1 MKTLYRILSPV
12 FCIAAIPIAIF
23 MPAIRLVI
31 TSSLCANIM
40 STFGIKEYT
49 SIFDLIKMISTADE
63 SSSQLFKVIYQIF
76 TAEDSKIADMLT
88 TTPWLIAAAV
98 LLVIIL
104 IAMIV
109 SAVLGALGKSGVCT
123 IITGASAVLAIA
135 MNKCFDAFAKPFV
148 SGQIGLKS
156 LLSTDSETVLSQ
168 LIGNAANVACLEL
181 SFMYQALMLL
191 CAATAIFSLFAYF
204 DKKYN

>member
-1 MKTLYRILSPV
+1 MKTLYRILSPI

-31 TSSLCANIM
+31 TSSLSANIM

-63 SSSQLFKVIYQIF
+63 NSSQLFKVIYQIF

-98 LLVIIL
+98 LLAAALV
-104 IAMIV
+104 V
-109 SAVLGALGKSGVCT
+109 RHAVAVGVDQV
-123 IITGASAVLAIA
+123 GASRAVIHQRLPLARVIA
-135 MNKCFDAFAKPFV
+135 VVPLQPQRLVDGDV
-148 SGQIGLKS
+148 Q
-156 LLSTDSETVLSQ
+156 LL
-168 LIGNAANVACLEL
+168 GCHG
-181 SFMYQALMLL
+181 
-191 CAATAIFSLFAYF
+191 
-204 DKKYN
+204 

>member
-31 TSSLCANIM
+31 TSSLSANIM

-88 TTPWLIAAAV
+88 PEGTNAEIEIIYQSLDGLHKSIPNHPGDWYFSGNYPTP
-98 LLVIIL
+98 
-104 IAMIV
+104 
-109 SAVLGALGKSGVCT
+109 GG
-123 IITGASAVLAIA
+123 
-135 MNKCFDAFAKPFV
+135 NKMVNRAF
-148 SGQIGLKS
+148 INYY
-156 LLSTDSETVLSQ
+156 E
-168 LIGNAANVACLEL
+168 GNADLRC
-181 SFMYQALMLL
+181 
-191 CAATAIFSLFAYF
+191 
-204 DKKYN
+204 